1 MQIVPVLTLSL
12 LLLLSLLSY
21 TTHAHNITSILAQH
35 PEFSTFNHY
44 LTVTHLAAE
53 INRRRTITVCALDN
67 AAMSDLLSKQ
77 LSIYAI
83 KNVLSLHVFAD
94 YFGAKKLHQIP
105 DSSTLTATM
114 FQATGNAPGTSGY
127 VNITDLKGG
136 KVGFSAEDNNG
147 KIDSVYVKSVKEIP
161 YNISVIQISKILT
174 SAEAEAPTAG
184 PSALNLTSLMSK
196 QGCKAFNDLLT
207 GTDAK
212 KTFTENLDGG
222 LTVLCPSDEAIKAF
236 MPKYKNLTAAGKASL
251 LLYHGV
257 PVYQSMGM
265 LKSNNGLMN
274 TLATDGANKYDFTVQ
289 NDGEIVTLKTKVVT
303 ATITGT
309 IVDEDPL
316 AVYKIDK
323 VLLPRELFKVAPAA
337 PAPKA
342 ESPKAAKGKKKSNS
356 DEDSAAP
363 EPDASDDD
371 DAADLT
377 ATDNGS
383 ISINGGRLFASVF
396 GLCLGAFA
404 FL

>member
-1 MQIVPVLTLSL
+1 MQLVPALILSL
-12 LLLLSLLSY
+12 LLALFSY
-21 TTHAHNITSILAQH
+21 TTNAHNITRILAEH

-53 INRRRTITVCALDN
+53 INRRQTITVCAIDN
-67 AAMSDLLSKQ
+67 AAMSDLLSKH
-77 LSIYAI
+77 LSIYTI

-94 YFGAKKLHQIP
+94 YFGAKKLHQIT
-105 DSSTLTATM
+105 DGSTLTATM

-136 KVGFSAEDNNG
+136 KVGFASEDNNG

-161 YNISVIQISKILT
+161 YNISIIQISKVLT

-184 PSALNLTSLMSK
+184 PGAMNLTTLMSK

-207 GTDAK
+207 GSDAE

-222 LTVLCPSDEAIKAF
+222 LTVLCPSDDAIKAF
-236 MPKYKNLTAAGKASL
+236 MPN
-251 LLYHGV
+251 
-257 PVYQSMGM
+257 QS
-265 LKSNNGLMN
+265 NGLMN

-289 NDGEIVTLKTKVVT
+289 NDGEDVTLKTKIVT

-323 VLLPRELFKVAPAA
+323 VLLPKELFKAAPAA

-342 ESPKAAKGKKKSNS
+342 ESPKAAKHKKAPVS
-356 DEDSAAP
+356 DAEAP
-363 EPDASDDD
+363 SPDASDE

-377 ATDNGS
+377 ANDNGS
-383 ISINGGRLFASVF
+383 ISINGGRFFVSVF
-396 GLCLGAFA
+396 GLCLGALA
-404 FL
+404 LL